1 MKRTR
6 IGAAIAGISALGL
19 TLGACG
25 SSGPESADAF
35 PTETIEVIVGFAAGG
50 GTDLGARQLM
60 PLVEKELGDGVDI
73 QVINEPGAGGWV
85 AWEHALSEDP
95 DGYTLTYLNT
105 PNVQSGYINP
115 ELGRDNTPEDF
126 TYIANQ
132 VTDPGAISIRKNEDR
147 FTDLK
152 SLVEYAKTHELTTTS
167 TGVGSDD
174 HIAAL
179 QMNKELGTKFKIVHT
194 EGASEGMASFL
205 GGHIDVLFNNVGEA
219 FQPNDQGELNTVGVL
234 ADDRSEFLPDVPTL
248 EESGYGSI
256 YGSSSR
262 GIGAPADMPED
273 IQKKLADAFQAAIE
287 SDEHK
292 KLMDE
297 QGLAINY
304 LGPEEYKQLMIEE
317 DEKIKG
323 LTDLLGWD

>member
-1 MKRTR
+1 MNYTR
-6 IGAAIAGISALGL
+6 IAATVSGVSALGL
-19 TLGACG
+19 VLTSCGAG
-25 SSGPESADAF
+25 EPESADAF
-35 PTETIEVIVGFAAGG
+35 PSETIEVIVGFSAGG

-60 PLVEKELGDGVDI
+60 PLVEEQLGDGAEI

-85 AWEHALSEDP
+85 GWEHAVSEDP

-105 PNVQSGYINP
+105 PNLQAGYMNP
-115 ELGRDNTPEDF
+115 ELGRDASADDF

-132 VTDPGAISIRKNEDR
+132 VTDPGAISIRKDEGR
-147 FTDLK
+147 FTDFE
-152 SLVEYAKTHELTTTS
+152 SLIEYAKTHELTTTS

-174 HIAAL
+174 DISAL
-179 QMNKELGTKFKIVHT
+179 QLNQELGTKFKVVHT

-219 FQPNDQGELNTVGVL
+219 FRPHDQGELKTVGVMD
-234 ADDRSEFLPDVPTL
+234 AERSEFLPDVPTV
-248 EESGYGSI
+248 EESGLGAI

-262 GIGAPADMPED
+262 GIGAPADMPEE
-273 IQKKLADAFQAAIE
+273 IHGKLADAFKAAIE

-304 LGPEEYKQLMIEE
+304 QDPEGYKNLILEE
-317 DEKIKG
+317 DEKVESLK
-323 LTDLLGWD
+323 DLLGWA

>member
-1 MKRTR
+1 MNYTR
-6 IGAAIAGISALGL
+6 IAATVSGVSALGL
-19 TLGACG
+19 VLTSCGAG
-25 SSGPESADAF
+25 EPESADAF
-35 PTETIEVIVGFAAGG
+35 PSETIEVIVGFSAGG

-60 PLVEKELGDGVDI
+60 PLVEEQLGDGTEI

-85 AWEHALSEDP
+85 AWEHAVSEDP

-105 PNVQSGYINP
+105 PNLQAGYMNP
-115 ELGRDNTPEDF
+115 ELGRDASADDF

-132 VTDPGAISIRKNEDR
+132 VTDPGAISIRKDEGR
-147 FTDLK
+147 FTDFE
-152 SLVEYAKTHELTTTS
+152 SLIEYAKTHELTTTS

-174 HIAAL
+174 DISAL
-179 QMNKELGTKFKIVHT
+179 QLNQELGTKFKVVHT

-219 FQPNDQGELNTVGVL
+219 FQSHDQGELKTVAVMD
-234 ADDRSEFLPDVPTL
+234 AERSEFLPDVPTV
-248 EESGYGSI
+248 EESGLGAI

-262 GIGAPADMPED
+262 GIGAPADMPEQ
-273 IQKKLADAFQAAIE
+273 IHGKLADAFKAAIE

-304 LGPEEYKQLMIEE
+304 QDPEGYKNLILEE
-317 DEKIKG
+317 DEKVESLK
-323 LTDLLGWD
+323 DLLGWA